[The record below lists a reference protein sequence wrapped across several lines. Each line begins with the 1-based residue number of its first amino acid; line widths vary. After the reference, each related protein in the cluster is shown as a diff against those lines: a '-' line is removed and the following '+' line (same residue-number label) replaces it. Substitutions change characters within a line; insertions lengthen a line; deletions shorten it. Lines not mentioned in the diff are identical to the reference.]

1 MFIALVWS
9 SIAAVGGV
17 AAVVIVVALMLSRK
31 RGASAAGP
39 VRPHAQRAASGAIFI
54 PLSPHAV
61 SHVPFFPIYMYLTN
75 LNYTLPGPLAPLF
88 YLTLAGSSLEHERE
102 ERSFTLTQR
111 AR

>member
-1 MFIALVWS
+1 M
-9 SIAAVGGV
+9 
-17 AAVVIVVALMLSRK
+17 RQQD
-31 RGASAAGP
+31 RY
-39 VRPHAQRAASGAIFI
+39 VRMRNA
-54 PLSPHAV
+54 HAV
-61 SHVPFFPIYMYLTN
+61 RMRNARRAEQSSSLSHLTPSHTFPSISPILPYLHLTN